1 MDIYYTP
8 LWQDPG
14 AGRPPQQFVQ
24 DELWLMEQV
33 EGFGFDA
40 CCSPEHHFD
49 IDYSACPD
57 NFLPLAYLAGKTT
70 TLKLCLGAVILP
82 WNDPLR
88 AAEKLA
94 FLDHLS
100 AGRCI
105 PGFGRGLARMEYE
118 LLGIDMNESR
128 ARFDEAVAMVLGALR
143 TGEIEGSGPYYPQAR
158 APIHPAPRPGLLDNF
173 LCVGMSPDSAA
184 MAGQLGAR
192 LLSFTSKPLPQ
203 MLPLYGSYAE
213 AFRANHPGKT
223 PHYVLADF
231 FMVRDSADEALD
243 LAMKYVVEYF
253 HTVVR
258 HYDMTGEHFDNAT
271 GYRSYAAD
279 AAALREAGAQAAAES
294 YVLTQVGIGTP
305 AQVLEKIEERLRVL
319 GPEISL
325 AGCFYY
331 SGMPRE
337 LAQASMRMFSE
348 QVIRPAR
355 DLARDA
361 QAAVLAA

>member
-14 AGRPPQQFVQ
+14 AGRPARQFVQ
-24 DELWLMEQV
+24 DEMWLMEQI

-70 TLKLCLGAVILP
+70 TLKLCLAAVILP

-94 FLDHLS
+94 FLDRLS
-100 AGRCI
+100 NGRCI
-105 PGFGRGLARMEYE
+105 PGFGRGLARMEYD
-118 LLGIDMNESR
+118 LFGIDMNESR
-128 ARFDEAVAMVLGALR
+128 GRFDESVAMVLNALR
-143 TGEIEGSGPYYPQAR
+143 TGEIEGTGPFYKQPR

-173 LCVGMSPDSAA
+173 VSVGMSPESAA
-184 MAGQLGAR
+184 MAGKLGGN
-192 LLSFTSKPLPQ
+192 LLSFTSKPLAQ
-203 MLPLYGSYAE
+203 MMPLYNSYAD
-213 AFRANHPGKT
+213 ALRVNHPTKV
-223 PHYVLADF
+223 PHYVMADF
-231 FMVRDSADEALD
+231 FMVRESADEALD

-258 HYDMTGEHFDNAT
+258 HYEMDGQHFENAK
-271 GYRSYAAD
+271 GYSSYAAD
-279 AAALREAGAQAAAES
+279 AAALREAGAQAAAEA
-294 YVLTQVGIGTP
+294 YVLSQVGIGSP
-305 AQVLEKIEERLRVL
+305 AQVLEKIEERVRGVS
-319 GPEISL
+319 PEISL

-337 LAQASMRMFSE
+337 LAQASMRLFSE
-348 QVIRPAR
+348 TVISEAKSM
-355 DLARDA
+355 AAKA
-361 QAAVLAA
+361 QLEGVVA

>member
-1 MDIYYTP
+1 MDILYTP

-14 AGRPPQQFVQ
+14 AGRPARQFVQ
-24 DELWLMEQV
+24 DELWLMEQL
-33 EGFGFDA
+33 EDLGFDT

-70 TLKLCLGAVILP
+70 RLKLCLAAVILP

-100 AGRCI
+100 DGRCI
-105 PGFGRGLARMEYE
+105 PGFGRGLARMEYQ
-118 LLGIDMNESR
+118 LLGVEMDESR
-128 ARFDEAVAMVLGALR
+128 ARFDEAVAMVLDALR
-143 TGEIEGSGPYYPQAR
+143 TGTIEGGGPYYPQPR
-158 APIHPAPRPGLLDNF
+158 APIHPAPRPELAENF
-173 LCVGMSPDSAA
+173 CSVGMSPDSAA
-184 MAGQLGAR
+184 MAGRIGGR
-192 LLSFTSKPLPQ
+192 LLSFVNRPLAQ
-203 MLPLYGSYAE
+203 MMPLFDAYAE
-213 AFRANHPGKT
+213 ALRAHHPDKA
-223 PHYVLADF
+223 PHYIMADF
-231 FMVRDSADEALD
+231 FMVRESADEALD

-258 HYDMTGEHFDNAT
+258 HYEMTGRHFERAK
-271 GYRSYAAD
+271 GYQTYAE
-279 AAALREAGAQAAAES
+279 AASALREAGADAAAEA
-294 YVLTQVGIGTP
+294 YVHSQVGIGTP
-305 AQVLEKIEERLRVL
+305 RQILDRIGERLAVM

-337 LAQASMRMFSE
+337 LAQASLRLFSE
-348 QVIRPAR
+348 KVIREAR
-355 DLARDA
+355 DMARMA
-361 QAAVLAA
+361 NGGAVPA